1 MKWHSSTVPSPV
13 LCRPGLGASATQP
26 LQTSY
31 QSWGG
36 EGRGGE
42 ERGGEGRGGEGR
54 GGGEGEGRVEPY
66 NVYEQEK
73 YIVHAVQTF
82 NCITDVLTCTQQR
95 LTIDRI
101 TRTGLTTVNLT
112 LLIRVTVVY
121 NDVIQYP
128 RARAWRRRSIW

>member
-1 MKWHSSTVPSPV
+1 MQARARSFRHSTSPDK
-13 LCRPGLGASATQP
+13 LPIL
-26 LQTSY
+26 
-31 QSWGG
+31 
-36 EGRGGE
+36 GRGGKG
-42 ERGGEGRGGEGR
+42 RGGEGRGGEGR
-54 GGGEGEGRVEPY
+54 GGEGGGGEGEGRVEPY

-101 TRTGLTTVNLT
+101 TRTGLATVNLT